1 MVLMFRLVLEC
12 EAFQARTRLQAVT
25 LNIRGMDVSIG
36 CLESKEEA
44 RKRRREVAENGRV
57 AIRVNDLGQLRV
69 KVSSGNQ
76 EQSIEVRLSRVFIF
90 CQLPERFCTLLWKI

>member
-12 EAFQARTRLQAVT
+12 GAFQARTRLQAVA
-25 LNIRGMDVSIG
+25 LNIRETDVGTG

-44 RKRRREVAENGRV
+44 RKRRREVAENDRV
-57 AIRVNDLGQLRV
+57 AIRVNDLGQLQV

-76 EQSIEVRLSRVFIF
+76 EQSLH
-90 CQLPERFCTLLWKI
+90 